1 MLIDSEQPQLKNLIE
16 KENGLVESAFETFF
30 MDLKFFD
37 LFNTLKAILESEN
50 QGSNFKQKRIS
61 NSIEEY
67 SDSEVKLQSSNSQAI
82 HSGPEIKEQNDEPN
96 GKFSSQLQ
104 LIMETFKQE
113 EELDES
119 SLDHLSRNKSFM
131 SIINDLIGSKRL
143 DNHVLFRLVEYTKLP
158 TSKKYE
164 KLKSVFQMY
173 EMMKDDDPE
182 EQLDELVDSVKQLF
196 A

>member
-67 SDSEVKLQSSNSQAI
+67 SDSEVKL
-82 HSGPEIKEQNDEPN
+82 
-96 GKFSSQLQ
+96 
-104 LIMETFKQE
+104 
-113 EELDES
+113 
-119 SLDHLSRNKSFM
+119 
-131 SIINDLIGSKRL
+131 
-143 DNHVLFRLVEYTKLP
+143 
-158 TSKKYE
+158 
-164 KLKSVFQMY
+164 
-173 EMMKDDDPE
+173 
-182 EQLDELVDSVKQLF
+182 
-196 A
+196 